1 MSKSVFSTCDGA
13 VCVVPFQCDSAD
25 TSPIF
30 NITYS
35 SGNGYNNSLS
45 VPVTGF
51 SLEQQGNFQFVHTLS
66 DFIYF
71 YVFGDRVG
79 QLTVSG
85 IGFVKPA
92 CYSGTNIPYRAGAAP
107 AGQRSICSLYSWYK
121 EYRAASKT
129 NDYKAMAITLGNG
142 DCDTFW
148 AFLTGMRMEISRP
161 EIPIAQWMLRFSVIP
176 KQDTPKRSM
185 FDFLNISVPDGYPP
199 FSI

>member
-1 MSKSVFSTCDGA
+1 VSKSVFSTCDGA
-13 VCVVPFQCDSAD
+13 VCVVPFQCDNAD

-35 SGNGYNNSLS
+35 SGTGYNNSLS

-92 CYSGTNIPYRAGAAP
+92 CYRGTVPPYRDSAP
-107 AGQRSICSLYSWYK
+107 GAGQRSICSLYSWYK
-121 EYRAASKT
+121 EHRAASKS

-161 EIPIAQWMLRFSVIP
+161 EIPVAQWMLRFSVIP
-176 KQDTPKRSM
+176 RQDTPKRSM
-185 FDFLNISVPDGYPP
+185 FDFLNTFGPTGWPP
-199 FSI
+199 F